1 MDKEDHKEITN
12 LQSHTFFLPSEH
24 LEGDFLFHTF
34 YFINFTNFTNFFLS
48 LRKISTME
56 SVPALFSDLAL
67 ILITA
72 GVTTVIFKW
81 LKQPLVLGYIVSGFL
96 IGPHFTYF
104 PVVGDATSVSTWSEI
119 GMVFLLF
126 AIGLEFSFKKL
137 KKVGGPGAIMVLTE
151 LIIMFTIGFFVGK
164 LFGWQR
170 MNCIFLGCMLSISST
185 SIIVKAF
192 DDLKLKNEKFTADVI
207 GALVV
212 EDLVAVIL
220 MVILSTLSVG
230 NTFDGGELVLS
241 MLKLVFFLIIWF
253 IFGIYLIPSFLRLI
267 RKFMTEETLVIIA
280 IGLCFMMVML
290 ANYAGFSS
298 ALGAFVMGSILAETL
313 EADIIHRLITPIKNL
328 FGAIFFV
335 SVGMMVNPQILVQ
348 YTWPVVIIALTVMII
363 KTLSATFGMLISG
376 RDIQT
381 SLKAGFCF
389 CQIGEFS
396 FIIAS
401 LGLSFKVIDEYLYPI
416 IVTVSI
422 ITTFFTPYI
431 IRLANPLYEW
441 LNPRIPE
448 RWKQAMTNYSQ
459 GFKVNE
465 NTTLTFKTFVVNQFK
480 NMVIYGC
487 IIFAL
492 AVICFSAIGPFIIKN
507 INGLWGGVVS
517 IAVTL
522 VILSPFIWA
531 MAFKYKISLTN
542 SRLITKNAFERHV
555 IAIIFILRYLIA
567 ITIVTM
573 IIRHFVSI
581 NIFEAIG
588 IAIAVSVL
596 LAFSNGI
603 MKFYDRLEKNFME
616 NLNKRQKQ
624 ASFMIP
630 EVLQQNFH
638 LEKMTVS
645 PLSQIVGKQLKDTV
659 FRPKFKVSV
668 VCVERGKN
676 IYDLPDKD
684 LTFYPYDVVTLVG
697 SDENI
702 NKVKPIIE
710 IEDNELIR
718 EREKHNLSLHNVK
731 ISEKSPLCHVSL
743 LNSMFKDKYDA
754 MVIAIQRDTE
764 FVLSPSA
771 STVFNNNDIVWFVSS
786 NEAANLIKQK
796 EEI

>member
-1 MDKEDHKEITN
+1 M
-12 LQSHTFFLPSEH
+12 
-24 LEGDFLFHTF
+24 EG
-34 YFINFTNFTNFFLS
+34 
-48 LRKISTME
+48 
-56 SVPALFSDLAL
+56 VPALFSDLAL
-67 ILITA
+67 ILVTA
-72 GVTTVIFKW
+72 GITTVIFKW
-81 LKQPLVLGYIVSGFL
+81 LKQPLVLGYIVAGFL
-96 IGPHFTYF
+96 IGPHFVYF
-104 PVVGDATSVSTWSEI
+104 PVVSDTTSVETWSEI

-151 LIIMFTIGFFVGK
+151 LIIMFSIGFLVGK
-164 LFGWQR
+164 LFGWQK

-192 DDLKLKNEKFTADVI
+192 DDLKLKNQKFTADVI

-230 NTFDGGELVLS
+230 NTFNGGELVLS
-241 MLKLVFFLIIWF
+241 MIKLMFFLIIWF

-313 EADIIHRLITPIKNL
+313 EADIIHKLVTPIKNL
-328 FGAIFFV
+328 FAAIFFV
-335 SVGMMVNPQILVQ
+335 SVGMMVDPKILVE
-348 YTWPVVIIALTVMII
+348 YTWPVVIIALTIMIF

-376 RDIQT
+376 RDIHT
-381 SLKAGFCF
+381 SFKAGFCF

-422 ITTFFTPYI
+422 VTTFFTPYI
-431 IRLANPLYEW
+431 IRLADPLYNW

-448 RWKQAMTNYSQ
+448 KWKQTMTNYSE

-465 NTTLTFKTFVVNQFK
+465 DTTLTLKTFIINQFK
-480 NMVIYGC
+480 NMLIYGC

-492 AVICFSAIGPFIIKN
+492 AIICFSAIGPFILNN
-507 INGLWGGVVS
+507 IHGIWGGVTSV
-517 IAVTL
+517 AVTL
-522 VILSPFIWA
+522 AIVSPIIWA
-531 MAFKYKISLTN
+531 MAFKYRISLTN
-542 SRLITKNAFERHV
+542 SRLITKNLFERHV
-555 IAIIFILRYLIA
+555 IVLLFIIRYIIALSLITYILRHF
-567 ITIVTM
+567 ITIN
-573 IIRHFVSI
+573 F
-581 NIFEAIG
+581 FAAIG
-588 IAIAVSVL
+588 IAFGISL
-596 LAFSNGI
+596 ILAFSNGI
-603 MKFYDRLEKNFME
+603 MKFYDRLERNFMD

-624 ASFMIP
+624 ASFIIP

-638 LEKMTVS
+638 LEKVTVS
-645 PLSQIVGKQLKDTV
+645 PLSQVVGKHLKDTV
-659 FRPKFKVSV
+659 FRSQYKVSV
-668 VCVERGKN
+668 VCIERGN
-676 IYDLPDKD
+676 NTYDLPDKD
-684 LTFYPYDVVTLVG
+684 MAFYPYDIVTLVG

-710 IEDNELIR
+710 VEDTELIH
-718 EREKHNLSLHNVK
+718 ERKDHNMSLHSFKV
-731 ISEKSPLCHVSL
+731 SEKSQLCHVSL

-754 MVIAIQRDTE
+754 MVIAIQRGND
-764 FVLSPSA
+764 FILSPSA
-771 STVFNNNDIVWFVSS
+771 STIFHCNDIVWFVSS
-786 NEAANLIKQK
+786 VDAAKMIIQK

>member
-1 MDKEDHKEITN
+1 M
-12 LQSHTFFLPSEH
+12 
-24 LEGDFLFHTF
+24 EG
-34 YFINFTNFTNFFLS
+34 I
-48 LRKISTME
+48 
-56 SVPALFSDLAL
+56 PALFSDLAL

-72 GVTTVIFKW
+72 GITTVIFKW
-81 LKQPLVLGYIVSGFL
+81 LKQPLVLGYIVAGFL

-104 PVVGDATSVSTWSEI
+104 PVVSDTTSVSTWSEI

-151 LIIMFTIGFFVGK
+151 LIIMFTSGFFVGK
-164 LFGWQR
+164 LFGWQK

-241 MLKLVFFLIIWF
+241 MVKLMFFLIIWF
-253 IFGIYLIPSFLRLI
+253 IFGIYLIPSFLKLI
-267 RKFMTEETLVIIA
+267 RKFMTKETLVIIA

-313 EADIIHRLITPIKNL
+313 EADIIHKLVTPIKNL
-328 FGAIFFV
+328 FAAIFFV
-335 SVGMMVNPQILVQ
+335 SVGMMVDPKILVDYPWQ
-348 YTWPVVIIALTVMII
+348 VVIIALTVMLI

-376 RDIQT
+376 RDINT

-422 ITTFFTPYI
+422 VTTFFTPYI
-431 IRLANPLYEW
+431 IRLANPLYNR
-441 LNPRIPE
+441 LFPRIPE
-448 RWKQAMTNYSQ
+448 KWKQAMTNYSE
-459 GFKVNE
+459 GFKVSE
-465 NTTLTFKTFVVNQFK
+465 NTTLTFKTFVINQFK
-480 NMVIYGC
+480 NMLIYGC

-492 AVICFSAIGPFIIKN
+492 ALICFSAIGPFIIN
-507 INGLWGGVVS
+507 HINGVWGGICS
-517 IAVTL
+517 AAVTL
-522 VILSPFIWA
+522 VVVSPFIWA

-542 SRLITKNAFERHV
+542 SKLLTKNVFERH
-555 IAIIFILRYLIA
+555 IIVLIFVLRYLIA
-567 ITIVTM
+567 LFIITYIL
-573 IIRHFVSI
+573 RHYISI
-581 NIFEAIG
+581 NFFAAIG
-588 IAIAVSVL
+588 IAVGCSVL
-596 LAFSNGI
+596 LAVSNGI
-603 MKFYDRLEKNFME
+603 MKFYDKLEKNFME

-624 ASFMIP
+624 ASFIIP

-638 LEKMTVS
+638 LEKVTVS
-645 PLSQIVGKQLKDTV
+645 PLSRVVGKQLKNTV
-659 FRPKFKVSV
+659 FRSKFKVSV
-668 VCVERGKN
+668 VCIERGRN
-676 IYDLPDKD
+676 TFDLPDKD
-684 LTFYPYDVVTLVG
+684 MAFYPYDIVTLVG

-710 IEDNELIR
+710 VEDTELIR
-718 EREKHNLSLHNVK
+718 ERQEQNMSLHSVK
-731 ISEKSPLCHVSL
+731 ISEKSPICHVSL
-743 LNSMFKDKYDA
+743 LNSMFKDKYNA
-754 MVIAIQRDTE
+754 MVIAIQRGSD
-764 FVLSPSA
+764 FILSPSA

-786 NEAANLIKQK
+786 SDAAKMIKQK

>member
-1 MDKEDHKEITN
+1 M
-12 LQSHTFFLPSEH
+12 
-24 LEGDFLFHTF
+24 EG
-34 YFINFTNFTNFFLS
+34 
-48 LRKISTME
+48 
-56 SVPALFSDLAL
+56 VPALFSDLAL
-67 ILITA
+67 ILVTA
-72 GVTTVIFKW
+72 GITTVIFKW
-81 LKQPLVLGYIVSGFL
+81 LKQPLVLGYIVAGFL
-96 IGPHFTYF
+96 IGPHFVYF
-104 PVVGDATSVSTWSEI
+104 PVVSDTTSVETWSEI

-151 LIIMFTIGFFVGK
+151 LIIMFSIGFLVGK
-164 LFGWQR
+164 LFGWQK

-192 DDLKLKNEKFTADVI
+192 DDLKLKNQKFTADVI

-230 NTFDGGELVLS
+230 NTFNGGELVLS
-241 MLKLVFFLIIWF
+241 MIKLMFFLIIWF

-313 EADIIHRLITPIKNL
+313 EADIIHKLVTPIKNL
-328 FGAIFFV
+328 FAAIFFV
-335 SVGMMVNPQILVQ
+335 SVGMMVDPKILVE
-348 YTWPVVIIALTVMII
+348 YTWPVVIIALTIMIF

-376 RDIQT
+376 RDIHT
-381 SLKAGFCF
+381 SFKAGFCF

-422 ITTFFTPYI
+422 VTTFFTPYI
-431 IRLANPLYEW
+431 IRLADPLYNW

-448 RWKQAMTNYSQ
+448 KWKQTMTNYSE

-465 NTTLTFKTFVVNQFK
+465 DTTLTLKTFIINQFK
-480 NMVIYGC
+480 NMLIYGC

-492 AVICFSAIGPFIIKN
+492 AIICFSAIGPFILNN
-507 INGLWGGVVS
+507 IHGIWGGVTSV
-517 IAVTL
+517 AVTL
-522 VILSPFIWA
+522 AIVSPFIWA
-531 MAFKYKISLTN
+531 MAFKYRISLTN
-542 SRLITKNAFERHV
+542 SRLITKNLFERHV
-555 IAIIFILRYLIA
+555 IVLLFIIRYIIALSLITYILRHF
-567 ITIVTM
+567 ITIN
-573 IIRHFVSI
+573 F
-581 NIFEAIG
+581 FAAIG
-588 IAIAVSVL
+588 IAVGISL
-596 LAFSNGI
+596 ILAFSNGI
-603 MKFYDRLEKNFME
+603 MKFYDRLERNFMD

-624 ASFMIP
+624 ASFIIP

-638 LEKMTVS
+638 LEKVTVS
-645 PLSQIVGKQLKDTV
+645 PLSQVVGKHLKDTV
-659 FRPKFKVSV
+659 FRSQYKVSV
-668 VCVERGKN
+668 VCIERGN
-676 IYDLPDKD
+676 NTYDLPDKD
-684 LTFYPYDVVTLVG
+684 MAFYPYDIVTLVG

-710 IEDNELIR
+710 VEDTELIH
-718 EREKHNLSLHNVK
+718 ERKDHNMSLHSFKV
-731 ISEKSPLCHVSL
+731 SEKSQLCHVSL

-754 MVIAIQRDTE
+754 MVIAIQRGND
-764 FVLSPSA
+764 FILSPSA
-771 STVFNNNDIVWFVSS
+771 STIFHCNDIVWFVSS
-786 NEAANLIKQK
+786 VYTAKMIIQK

>member
-1 MDKEDHKEITN
+1 M
-12 LQSHTFFLPSEH
+12 
-24 LEGDFLFHTF
+24 EG
-34 YFINFTNFTNFFLS
+34 
-48 LRKISTME
+48 
-56 SVPALFSDLAL
+56 VPALFSDLAL

-72 GVTTVIFKW
+72 GVTTVLFKW
-81 LKQPLVLGYIVSGFL
+81 LKQPLVLGYIVAGFL

-104 PVVGDATSVSTWSEI
+104 PVVGDTTSVSTWSEI

-151 LIIMFTIGFFVGK
+151 LIIMFTTGFLVGK
-164 LFGWQR
+164 LFGWQK

-241 MLKLVFFLIIWF
+241 MVKLVFFLIIWF

-313 EADIIHRLITPIKNL
+313 EADMIHKLVTPIKNL
-328 FGAIFFV
+328 FAAIFFV
-335 SVGMMVNPQILVQ
+335 SVGMLVDPKILIE
-348 YTWPVVIIALTVMII
+348 YTWPVVIIALTIMIV

-376 RDIQT
+376 RDIHT

-401 LGLSFKVIDEYLYPI
+401 LGLSFKVIDEFLYPI

-422 ITTFFTPYI
+422 VTTFFTPYI
-431 IRLANPLYEW
+431 IRLANPLYNW

-448 RWKQAMTNYSQ
+448 KWKQAMTNYSE

-465 NTTLTFKTFVVNQFK
+465 DTTLTFKTFVINQFK
-480 NMVIYGC
+480 NMVIYAC

-492 AVICFSAIGPFIIKN
+492 SLIVTSVITPFIISN
-507 INGLWGGVVS
+507 INGLWGGITS
-517 IAVTL
+517 IVVTL
-522 VILSPFIWA
+522 LIVSPFIWA

-542 SRLITKNAFERHV
+542 SRLITKNVFERHV
-555 IAIIFILRYLIA
+555 IAFIFILRYLFA
-567 ITIVTM
+567 ITFITI
-573 IIRHFVSI
+573 IIRHAISI
-581 NIFEAIG
+581 NLFAAIG
-588 IAIAVSVL
+588 IAIGFSIL

-603 MKFYDRLEKNFME
+603 MKFYDKLEKNFME

-624 ASFMIP
+624 ASFIIP

-638 LEKMTVS
+638 LEKVVVS
-645 PLSQIVGKQLKDTV
+645 PLSQVVGKHLKDTV
-659 FRPKFKVSV
+659 FRSKYKVSV
-668 VCVERGKN
+668 VCIERGKN

-684 LTFYPYDVVTLVG
+684 TVFYPYDKVTLVG

-702 NKVKPIIE
+702 NIVRPILE
-710 IEDNELIR
+710 VEDNELIH
-718 EREKHNLSLHNVK
+718 ERKGHNMSLHSVK
-731 ISEKSPLCHVSL
+731 ISAKSPICHVSL

-754 MVIAIQRDTE
+754 MVIAIQRGGE
-764 FVLSPSA
+764 FILSPSA
-771 STVFNNNDIVWFVSS
+771 STVFNCDDIIWFVSS
-786 NEAANLIKQK
+786 VDAAKMIKQK

>member
-1 MDKEDHKEITN
+1 M
-12 LQSHTFFLPSEH
+12 
-24 LEGDFLFHTF
+24 EG
-34 YFINFTNFTNFFLS
+34 
-48 LRKISTME
+48 
-56 SVPALFSDLAL
+56 VPALFSDLAL

-81 LKQPLVLGYIVSGFL
+81 LKQPLVLGYIVAGFL

-104 PVVGDATSVSTWSEI
+104 PVIEDHTSVETWSEI

-151 LIIMFTIGFFVGK
+151 LIIMFTTGFLVGK
-164 LFGWQR
+164 LFGWQK

-230 NTFDGGELVLS
+230 NTFNGGELVLS
-241 MLKLVFFLIIWF
+241 MVKLVFFLVIWF

-267 RKFMTEETLVIIA
+267 RKFMTKETLEIIA
-280 IGLCFMMVML
+280 VGLCFMMVML

-313 EADIIHRLITPIKNL
+313 EADIIHRLVTPIKNL
-328 FGAIFFV
+328 FAAIFFV
-335 SVGMMVNPQILVQ
+335 SVGMMVDPKILIE
-348 YTWPVVIIALTVMII
+348 YTWPVVIIALTIMIV
-363 KTLSATFGMLISG
+363 KTLSATFGMLVSG
-376 RDIQT
+376 RDIHT

-422 ITTFFTPYI
+422 VTTFFTPYI
-431 IRLANPLYEW
+431 IRLADPLYNW

-448 RWKQAMTNYSQ
+448 RWKQAMTNYSE
-459 GFKVNE
+459 GFKINDT
-465 NTTLTFKTFVVNQFK
+465 TTLTFRTFVVNQFK

-492 AVICFSAIGPFIIKN
+492 ALICFSAIGPFVVNNIKG
-507 INGLWGGVVS
+507 IWGGLTS
-517 IAVTL
+517 IAITL
-522 VILSPFIWA
+522 AILSPFIWA

-542 SRLITKNAFERHV
+542 SRLISKNIFERHV
-555 IAIIFILRYLIA
+555 IALIFVIRYLIA
-567 ITIVTM
+567 I
-573 IIRHFVSI
+573 IIITNILRHFIII
-581 NIFEAIG
+581 NFFAALG
-588 IAIAVSVL
+588 IAIVISL
-596 LAFSNGI
+596 ILAFSNRI
-603 MKFYDRLEKNFME
+603 MKFYDKLEKNFME

-624 ASFMIP
+624 ASFIIP

-638 LEKMTVS
+638 LEKVTVS
-645 PLSQIVGKQLKDTV
+645 PLSQVVGKQLKNTV
-659 FRPKFKVSV
+659 FRKDYKVSV
-668 VCVERGKN
+668 VCIERGKN

-684 LTFYPYDVVTLVG
+684 MMFYPYDVVTLVG

-710 IEDNELIR
+710 VEDTELIH
-718 EREKHNLSLHNVK
+718 ERQGHNMSLHSVTL
-731 ISEKSPLCHVSL
+731 SEKSPLCRISL
-743 LNSMFKDKYDA
+743 LDSLFKDKYDA
-754 MVIAIQRDTE
+754 MVIAIQRGNDYI
-764 FVLSPSA
+764 LSPSA
-771 STVFNNNDIVWFVSS
+771 STIFYSDDVIWFVSTI
-786 NEAANLIKQK
+786 EAAKMIKLK
-796 EEI
+796 EEV

>member
-1 MDKEDHKEITN
+1 M
-12 LQSHTFFLPSEH
+12 
-24 LEGDFLFHTF
+24 EG
-34 YFINFTNFTNFFLS
+34 
-48 LRKISTME
+48 
-56 SVPALFSDLAL
+56 VPALFSDLAL

-81 LKQPLVLGYIVSGFL
+81 LKQPLVLGYIVAGFL

-104 PVVGDATSVSTWSEI
+104 PVIEDHTSVETWSEI

-151 LIIMFTIGFFVGK
+151 LIIMFTTGFYVGK

-220 MVILSTLSVG
+220 MVVLSTLSVG

-241 MLKLVFFLIIWF
+241 MVKLVFFLVIWF
-253 IFGIYLIPSFLRLI
+253 IFGIYLIPSFLKLI
-267 RKFMTEETLVIIA
+267 RKFMTKETLVIIA
-280 IGLCFMMVML
+280 VGLCFMMVML

-298 ALGAFVMGSILAETL
+298 ALGAFVMGSILAETI
-313 EADIIHRLITPIKNL
+313 EADIIHRLVTPVKNL
-328 FGAIFFV
+328 FAAIFFV
-335 SVGMMVNPQILVQ
+335 SVGMLVDPEILVR
-348 YTWPVVIIALTVMII
+348 YTWPVVIIALTVMIV

-376 RDIQT
+376 REIKT

-422 ITTFFTPYI
+422 VTTFFTPYI
-431 IRLANPLYEW
+431 MRLADPLYNW

-448 RWKQAMTNYSQ
+448 KWRQAMTNYSQ
-459 GFKVNE
+459 GFKISE
-465 NTTLTFKTFVVNQFK
+465 KTTLTFKTFVINQFK

-487 IIFAL
+487 IIFAIAL
-492 AVICFSAIGPFIIKN
+492 IGFYFSGALVIRN
-507 INGLWGGVVS
+507 IDGILGGVIS
-517 IAVTL
+517 IAITL
-522 VILSPFIWA
+522 VIVSPFIWA
-531 MAFKYKISLTN
+531 MAFKYKISRTN
-542 SRLITKNAFERHV
+542 SKLITKNIFEKHI
-555 IAIIFILRYLIA
+555 IAIIFVLRYLIA
-567 ITIVTM
+567 IFIISF
-573 IIRHFVSI
+573 IIRHFI
-581 NIFEAIG
+581 NLNIFVTIG
-588 IAIAVSVL
+588 IALGYSIILV
-596 LAFSNGI
+596 FSNRI
-603 MKFYDRLEKNFME
+603 MRFYDNLERNFME

-624 ASFMIP
+624 ASFIIP

-638 LEKMTVS
+638 LEKVTVS
-645 PLSQIVGKQLKDTV
+645 PLSQVVGKQLKDTV
-659 FRPKFKVSV
+659 FRKDYKVSV
-668 VCVERGKN
+668 VCIERGKA
-676 IYDLPDKD
+676 IFDLPDKD
-684 LTFYPYDVVTLVG
+684 IVFYPYDVVTLVG
-697 SDENI
+697 CDDNI
-702 NKVKPIIE
+702 NIVKPIIE
-710 IEDNELIR
+710 VEDTELIR
-718 EREKHNLSLHNVK
+718 ERVDHKMNLHSVT

-743 LNSMFKDKYDA
+743 LNSMFKDKYNA
-754 MVIAIQRDTE
+754 MVIAIQRGNE
-764 FVLSPSA
+764 FILSPSA
-771 STVFNNNDIVWFVSS
+771 ATVFNNNDIVWFVSS
-786 NEAANLIKQK
+786 NDSAEIIKQK
-796 EEI
+796 EEIPHQIKPIKQYHN

>member
-1 MDKEDHKEITN
+1 
-12 LQSHTFFLPSEH
+12 
-24 LEGDFLFHTF
+24 
-34 YFINFTNFTNFFLS
+34 
-48 LRKISTME
+48 ME

-72 GVTTVIFKW
+72 GITTVIFKW
-81 LKQPLVLGYIVSGFL
+81 LKQPLVLGYIVAGFL
-96 IGPHFTYF
+96 IGPYFTYF
-104 PVVGDATSVSTWSEI
+104 PVVNDPNSVSTWSEI

-137 KKVGGPGAIMVLTE
+137 KKVGGQGAIMVLTE
-151 LIIMFTIGFFVGK
+151 LIIMFSVGFIVGK
-164 LFGWQR
+164 LFGWHK

-192 DDLKLKNEKFTADVI
+192 DDLKLKHEKFTADVI

-230 NTFDGGELVLS
+230 NTFDGVELLMS
-241 MLKLVFFLIIWF
+241 MLKLMFFLIIWF
-253 IFGIYLIPSFLRLI
+253 VFGIYLIPSFLRLI

-328 FGAIFFV
+328 FAAIFFV
-335 SVGMMVNPQILVQ
+335 SVGMLVNPQILIQ
-348 YTWPVVIIALTVMII
+348 YTWPVVIISFIVMII
-363 KTLSATFGMLISG
+363 KTLSATAGMLISG
-376 RDIQT
+376 RDIHT

-431 IRLANPLYEW
+431 IRLANPIYNW

-448 RWKQAMTNYSQ
+448 KWVQAMTNYSQ
-459 GFKVNE
+459 GFRVNE
-465 NTTLTFKTFVVNQFK
+465 NTTLTFRTFVINQLK
-480 NMVIYGC
+480 NIVIYAC
-487 IIFAL
+487 IISAL
-492 AVICFSAIGPFIIKN
+492 SLISFFIGRIVVNN
-507 INGLWGGVVS
+507 INGIWGN
-517 IAVTL
+517 VTATL
-522 VILSPFIWA
+522 ISLIIVAPFIWA
-531 MAFKYKISLTN
+531 MAFKYNISLTN
-542 SRLITKNAFERHV
+542 SRLISKNLFEKH
-555 IAIIFILRYLIA
+555 IITMIFILRF
-567 ITIVTM
+567 IVSVIFISL
-573 IIRHFVSI
+573 IIRHYIKIDTFVV
-581 NIFEAIG
+581 IG
-588 IAIAVSVL
+588 IAILVSII

-603 MKFYDRLEKNFME
+603 MKFYEKIEKNFTE
-616 NLNKRQKQ
+616 NLNRRQKQ
-624 ASFMIP
+624 ASFIIP

-638 LEKMTVS
+638 LEKVTVS
-645 PLSQIVGKQLKDTV
+645 PLSQIVSKQLKDTV
-659 FRPKFKVSV
+659 FRSKFKVSV
-668 VCVERGKN
+668 VSIERGRN
-676 IYDLPDKD
+676 IYDLPDKNM
-684 LTFYPYDVVTLVG
+684 TFYPYDVVTLVG

-702 NKVKPIIE
+702 NMVKPIIE
-710 IEDNELIR
+710 VEDNELIH
-718 EREKHNLSLHNVK
+718 ERKEHNMSLHFVK
-731 ISEKSPLCHVSL
+731 ISENSHICHVSL
-743 LNSMFKDKYDA
+743 LNSMFKEKYDA
-754 MVIAIQRDTE
+754 MVIAIQRGED
-764 FVLSPSA
+764 FILSPSA
-771 STVFNNNDIVWFVSS
+771 STIFNSNDTVWFVSS
-786 NEAANLIKQK
+786 NESAQMIKQK

>member
-1 MDKEDHKEITN
+1 M
-12 LQSHTFFLPSEH
+12 
-24 LEGDFLFHTF
+24 EG
-34 YFINFTNFTNFFLS
+34 I
-48 LRKISTME
+48 
-56 SVPALFSDLAL
+56 PALFSDLAL

-72 GVTTVIFKW
+72 GITTVVFKW
-81 LKQPLVLGYIVSGFL
+81 LKQPLVLGYIVAGFL

-104 PVVGDATSVSTWSEI
+104 PVIIDTTSVATWSEI

-151 LIIMFTIGFFVGK
+151 LIIMFTTGFFVGK

-192 DDLKLKNEKFTADVI
+192 DDLKLKNEKFTTHVI

-241 MLKLVFFLIIWF
+241 MIKLMFFLIIWF
-253 IFGIYLIPSFLRLI
+253 VFGIYLIPSFLKLI

-298 ALGAFVMGSILAETL
+298 ALGAFVMGSLLAETL
-313 EADIIHRLITPIKNL
+313 EADIIHKLVTPIKNL
-328 FGAIFFV
+328 FAAIFFV
-335 SVGMMVNPQILVQ
+335 SVGMLVDPKILVD
-348 YTWPVVIIALTVMII
+348 YTWPVVIIALTVMIF

-376 RDIQT
+376 RDIHT
-381 SLKAGFCF
+381 SFKAGFCF

-401 LGLSFKVIDEYLYPI
+401 LGLSFKVIDEFLYPI

-422 ITTFFTPYI
+422 VTTFFTPYI
-431 IRLANPLYEW
+431 IRLADPLYKW

-448 RWKQAMTNYSQ
+448 KWKLAMTNYSE

-465 NTTLTFKTFVVNQFK
+465 DTTLTFKAFVINQFK
-480 NMVIYGC
+480 NMLIYGC

-492 AVICFSAIGPFIIKN
+492 AIICFSAIGPFIINN
-507 INGLWGGVVS
+507 IKGLWGGLTS
-517 IAVTL
+517 IAITL
-522 VILSPFIWA
+522 AIVSPFIWA
-531 MAFKYKISLTN
+531 MAFKYRISLT
-542 SRLITKNAFERHV
+542 SSKLITKNLFERHV
-555 IAIIFILRYLIA
+555 IVFIFILRYLIA
-567 ITIVTM
+567 LVLITYIL
-573 IIRHFVSI
+573 RHFISI
-581 NIFEAIG
+581 NFFAAVG
-588 IAIAVSVL
+588 IAIVISL
-596 LAFSNGI
+596 ILAFSNGI
-603 MKFYDRLEKNFME
+603 MKFYDRLEKRFMD

-624 ASFMIP
+624 ASFIIP

-638 LEKMTVS
+638 LEKVTVS
-645 PLSQIVGKQLKDTV
+645 PLSQVVGKQLKDTV
-659 FRPKFKVSV
+659 FRRDYKVSV
-668 VCVERGKN
+668 VCIERGPK

-684 LTFYPYDVVTLVG
+684 MAFYPYDIVTLVG

-710 IEDNELIR
+710 IEDTELIH
-718 EREKHNLSLHNVK
+718 ERQDHNMSLHSVK
-731 ISEKSPLCHVSL
+731 ISEKSPICHVSL
-743 LNSMFKDKYDA
+743 LNSMFKDRYDA
-754 MVIAIQRDTE
+754 MVIAIQRGDDYI
-764 FVLSPSA
+764 LSPSA
-771 STVFNNNDIVWFVSS
+771 ATIFNCNDIVWFVSS
-786 NEAANLIKQK
+786 ADAAKMIMQK
-796 EEI
+796 ENN

>member
-1 MDKEDHKEITN
+1 MA
-12 LQSHTFFLPSEH
+12 
-24 LEGDFLFHTF
+24 G
-34 YFINFTNFTNFFLS
+34 
-48 LRKISTME
+48 
-56 SVPALFSDLAL
+56 VPALFSDLAL

-81 LKQPLVLGYIVSGFL
+81 LKQPLVLGYIVAGFL

-151 LIIMFTIGFFVGK
+151 LIIMFTTGFLVGK

-241 MLKLVFFLIIWF
+241 MIKLAFFLIIWF
-253 IFGIYLIPSFLRLI
+253 IFGIYLIPSFLRMI
-267 RKFMTEETLVIIA
+267 RKFMTKETLVIIA
-280 IGLCFMMVML
+280 IGLCFMMVLL

-313 EADIIHRLITPIKNL
+313 EADIIHKLVTPIKNL
-328 FGAIFFV
+328 FAAIFFV
-335 SVGMMVNPQILVQ
+335 SVGMLVDPKILVD
-348 YTWPVVIIALTVMII
+348 YTWPVVIIALTVMIV

-376 RDIQT
+376 RDIHT
-381 SLKAGFCF
+381 SLDAGFCF

-422 ITTFFTPYI
+422 VTTFFTPYI
-431 IRLANPLYEW
+431 IRLANPLYDW

-448 RWKQAMTNYSQ
+448 KWKQAMTNYSQ
-459 GFKVNE
+459 GFKVSDT
-465 NTTLTFKTFVVNQFK
+465 TTLTFKTFVINQFK

-492 AVICFSAIGPFIIKN
+492 AIICFSAIGPFIIKS
-507 INGLWGGVVS
+507 INGLWGGVTS
-517 IAVTL
+517 IIITL
-522 VILSPFIWA
+522 LIVSPFIWA

-542 SRLITKNAFERHV
+542 SRLISKNIFERHV
-555 IAIIFILRYLIA
+555 IVFIFILRYIIA
-567 ITIVTM
+567 ITLITY
-573 IIRHFVSI
+573 IIRHFITI
-581 NIFEAIG
+581 NFFAAIG
-588 IAIAVSVL
+588 IAVGTSII

-624 ASFMIP
+624 ASFIIP

-638 LEKMTVS
+638 LEKVTVS
-645 PLSQIVGKQLKDTV
+645 PLSRVVGKQLKDTV
-659 FRPKFKVSV
+659 FRSQYKVSV
-668 VCVERGKN
+668 VSIERGKH
-676 IYDLPDKD
+676 IFDLPDKD
-684 LTFYPYDVVTLVG
+684 MAFYPYDVVTLVG
-697 SDENI
+697 SDDNI

-710 IEDNELIR
+710 VEDTELIR
-718 EREKHNLSLHNVK
+718 EREDHNMSLHSVK
-731 ISEKSPLCHVSL
+731 ISERSPICRVSL

-754 MVIAIQRDTE
+754 MVIAIQRGDD
-764 FVLSPSA
+764 FILSPPA
-771 STVFNNNDIVWFVSS
+771 ATVFKNNDVVWFVSS
-786 NEAANLIKQK
+786 NEAAKLIIRI